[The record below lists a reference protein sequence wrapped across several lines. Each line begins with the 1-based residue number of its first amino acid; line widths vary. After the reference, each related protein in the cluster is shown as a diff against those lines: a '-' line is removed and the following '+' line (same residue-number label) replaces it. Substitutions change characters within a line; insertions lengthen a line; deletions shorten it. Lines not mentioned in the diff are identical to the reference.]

1 MSLSAWEQQALDFI
15 EDELAGA
22 DPKLASLLAT
32 FARLASGEEMPV
44 REEIRKQ
51 SLRRG
56 NVRRPARRLLPRL
69 GLQRTF
75 LLLWLTVTIVL
86 IAIALV
92 LDHDSRNGPCRGS
105 WGVVCTQQEPVHSP
119 RPAAHKT
126 SAGQVGARHRDDRL
140 ADDIHAGK
148 NGKLASNRREPA
160 QNHLMI
166 GANPSQH
173 ARTYTAAEFQQPPR
187 TTGRP

>member
-1 MSLSAWEQQALDFI
+1 MSLSAWEQQALDSI
-15 EDELAGA
+15 EDELVGA

-32 FARLASGEEMPV
+32 FARLASGEEMPA
-44 REEIRKQ
+44 REKIRKQ
-51 SLRRG
+51 SLHRG
-56 NVRRPARRLLPRL
+56 NVRRPARRLFPRL
-69 GLQRTF
+69 GLQRTI

-126 SAGQVGARHRDDRL
+126 SAGQVGRATETIVWL
-140 ADDIHAGK
+140 TT
-148 NGKLASNRREPA
+148 STP
-160 QNHLMI
+160 
-166 GANPSQH
+166 
-173 ARTYTAAEFQQPPR
+173 ARTASWPP
-187 TTGRP
+187 TGENPHKIT